1 MGHSYAPGS
10 MALNRNGGGGGV
22 SSAQA
27 EPEALEELMSSL
39 NDFTPLLPDEVTRF
53 YLERSGFHAEDSR
66 LVRLVSLSVHKFLA
80 DVSSDCVQ
88 LARMQQNIPASR
100 ERDRDRDRERER
112 QTVAAPAQGMQEQD
126 ASGNEAPGSAA
137 ASASPAAAAAGA
149 GTASK
154 SDRKG
159 GSLTLTNSVLGRV
172 LREYGITL
180 RKPLLYADTPA
191 SAPQSHESTK

>member
-1 MGHSYAPGS
+1 MVCERKRERSHSYAPGS

-66 LVRLVSLSVHKFLA
+66 LVRLVSLAVHKFLA

-100 ERDRDRDRERER
+100 
-112 QTVAAPAQGMQEQD
+112 
-126 ASGNEAPGSAA
+126 
-137 ASASPAAAAAGA
+137 
-149 GTASK
+149 
-154 SDRKG
+154 
-159 GSLTLTNSVLGRV
+159 
-172 LREYGITL
+172 
-180 RKPLLYADTPA
+180 
-191 SAPQSHESTK
+191 